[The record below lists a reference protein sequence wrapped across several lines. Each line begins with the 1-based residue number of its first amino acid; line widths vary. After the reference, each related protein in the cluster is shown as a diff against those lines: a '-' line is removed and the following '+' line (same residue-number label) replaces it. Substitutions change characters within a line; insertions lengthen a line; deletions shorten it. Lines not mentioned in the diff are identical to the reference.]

1 MDAFLLVHHERVHEV
16 ELVEADGSASDGAD
30 EAALQQAD
38 VVIVDVDVGKDV
50 GEDRAQHIACIEE
63 FFDAAG
69 VHTLDNGLFAFGIL
83 TVDGLGGG
91 LLNGDGQDH
100 LVGFGRY
107 LHLILEEGEFLVD
120 AFLHFLRRDVVDGH
134 LHLLVLLVLVIV
146 VLLQLQGFLVLD
158 DFLHELYGRVV
169 LARVLL
175 FLGLDNNL
183 GEHHVGRSQLH
194 VEYFCAGGEFH
205 FFGDVTY
212 GGECQ
217 LIPAFT
223 SLYLVFSLCIGD
235 ASHAFSFILYG
246 DVHQRFVGEG
256 VCYDPFYLRRHT
268 GGDG

>member
-1 MDAFLLVHHERVHEV
+1 MVLEEV
-16 ELVEADGSASDGAD
+16 S
-30 EAALQQAD
+30 
-38 VVIVDVDVGKDV
+38 
-50 GEDRAQHIACIEE
+50 
-63 FFDAAG
+63 
-69 VHTLDNGLFAFGIL
+69 
-83 TVDGLGGG
+83 
-91 LLNGDGQDH
+91 LNGDGQDH

-183 GEHHVGRSQLH
+183 GEHHIGRSQLH
-194 VEYFCAGGEFH
+194 VEYFLCRGRISL
-205 FFGDVTY
+205 FGDVTY

-246 DVHQRFVGEG
+246 DVHQRFVGERSVMTPLSAPTHRWRRITEAG
-256 VCYDPFYLRRHT
+256 EAELCYIFVSYIS
-268 GGDG
+268 